1 MLNSLVLKK
10 PIALI
15 FTVLL
20 VDQVL
25 KFWIKSTKK
34 LYWTENI
41 FDLEWFRI
49 TFIEN
54 SGMAFGMQFGGDWG
68 KYLLS
73 ILRIIAIC
81 GIAWYLY
88 KLVKENTQKGVI
100 MSVAL
105 ILAGAMGNMIDSAF
119 YGMIFSS
126 SKDQIATLFEGGY
139 AGFLQ
144 GRVVDMFYFPIIENG
159 RFPDWIPIWG
169 GDTFTFFKYVF
180 NIADAAIS
188 IGVVN
193 LLIFHRS
200 FFK

>member
-34 LYWTENI
+34 LEWTENI

-54 SGMAFGMQFGGDWG
+54 PGMAFGMQFGGDWG

-88 KLVKENTQKGVI
+88 KLVNENTEKGVI

-105 ILAGAMGNMIDSAF
+105 VLAGAIGNMIDSAF

-126 SKDQIATLFEGGY
+126 SEGQIATLFEGGY

-159 RFPDWIPIWG
+159 RFPDWVPIWG